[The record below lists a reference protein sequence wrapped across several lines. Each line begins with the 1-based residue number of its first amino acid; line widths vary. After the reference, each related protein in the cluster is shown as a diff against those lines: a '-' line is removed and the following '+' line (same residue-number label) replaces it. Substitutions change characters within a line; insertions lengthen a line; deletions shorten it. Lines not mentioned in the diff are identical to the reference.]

1 MDAVSTTPQGPGREL
16 HLRVGTAQRER
27 ALEVIRNA
35 AADERI
41 TFDELE
47 GRVPRALGAVTRAD
61 LVSVLEDLA
70 PAAEVDAVV
79 GLDAPIGEG
88 PGYSWDDPL
97 VLEGTGWKQ
106 LTVSGEWVAPPFI
119 EVHSSIGGVLLDFT
133 LATAP
138 AKVIDLVLVVNDWG
152 TTTIVVPEGWGVD
165 TQATQA
171 EASYIETRGVRTRPQ
186 HGKPRIIVRG
196 RTSGQVKVKVST
208 EKDVLK
214 AQRFI
219 AKGRP
224 GMPELPRA

>member
-1 MDAVSTTPQGPGREL
+1 MNTPHDEASREL

-47 GRVPRALGAVTRAD
+47 GRVPRALAAVTRAD
-61 LVSVLEDLA
+61 LVSVLDDLA
-70 PAAEVDAVV
+70 PAAEVDAIL
-79 GLDAPIGEG
+79 GLDTPIGEG
-88 PGYSWDDPL
+88 PGYTWDDPL
-97 VLEGTGWKQ
+97 ILEGTGWKQ
-106 LTVSGEWVAPPFI
+106 LIIAGEWAVPPFL

-133 LATAP
+133 LATAR

-165 TQATQA
+165 TQATQV
-171 EASYIETRGVRTRPQ
+171 EVSYIETRGVRTRPQ
-186 HGKPRIIVRG
+186 ADKPRIMVRG
-196 RTSGQVKVKVST
+196 RTSGQVKVKLSDD
-208 EKDVLK
+208 KDARK

-219 AKGRP
+219 DKGRP

>member
-1 MDAVSTTPQGPGREL
+1 M
-16 HLRVGTAQRER
+16 
-27 ALEVIRNA
+27 
-35 AADERI
+35 
-41 TFDELE
+41 
-47 GRVPRALGAVTRAD
+47 
-61 LVSVLEDLA
+61 

-119 EVHSSIGGVLLDFT
+119 EVHTSIGGVLLDFT
-133 LATAP
+133 LAAAP

>member
-70 PAAEVDAVV
+70 PAAEVDAIV

-88 PGYSWDDPL
+88 PGFTWDDPL
-97 VLEGTGWKQ
+97 VLEGKGWRQ
-106 LTVSGEWVAPPFI
+106 LTVSGDWVTPPFI

-196 RTSGQVKVKVST
+196 RTSGQVKVKLSD
-208 EKDVLK
+208 ERDALK
-214 AQRFI
+214 AQRFVE
-219 AKGRP
+219 KGRP